1 MIPDDILQKIDDETD
16 IVALVS
22 EFIPLK
28 KQGKNYVGL
37 CPFHEENT
45 PSFSVSP
52 EKNIAKC
59 MGCGEGGRP
68 INFYRKIKNIS
79 FAESVSELAEKLGIK
94 VDVSVKKETDAN
106 NKYYE
111 IMNETAN
118 FYVYNL
124 FNSVSGD
131 NTLTYLKNRGLSK
144 ETITNFKLGYS
155 AKDKD
160 QLYQFLKSKDYSV
173 TDMMD
178 LGLVKQATDGS
189 YYDLFNNRLMFPIT
203 NNQGKIIAFSG
214 RTLDKNDNIKY
225 VNSPETIIFKKG
237 EVIYQLN
244 EASMEIRK
252 KGHVVIYEGFFDVIS
267 AYQAGFKN
275 GVATMGTAL
284 TSNQASLIRRTTN
297 KAIIAFDGDKAGIN
311 ASIKAIPILSSS
323 NINVEVLRIPNKLD
337 PDDYIKEY
345 GSNGYNE
352 LLNNKVFDSYQYRY
366 EVYKEGLDLNNAND
380 IKTFEKNIT
389 EMLKSSSPAIIS
401 LYKKRLADD
410 LKINESQIRI
420 KKEIS
425 PYDNMDIDL
434 PRNTERKKL
443 PSKYEEAE
451 KRLFMLMTR
460 SRVWFERIKEELTFQ
475 DYSIITLIGLRTK
488 LSNYYEEEYSFELN
502 PFLNLLNEE
511 EIHYFNEVI
520 CKDDFWIYQRKLS
533 DKEINDYINLIRETS
548 SLRRIDYLKDKMI
561 EKTKNGQDFTREMEE
576 LNKLQREQKL
586 KEANNGI

>member
-337 PDDYIKEY
+337 PDDYIKKY

-520 CKDDFWIYQRKLS
+520 CKDDFWINQRKLS

-576 LNKLQREQKL
+576 LYKLQREQKL

>member
-22 EFIPLK
+22 EFLPLK

-37 CPFHEENT
+37 CPFHDENT

-520 CKDDFWIYQRKLS
+520 CKDDFWINQRKLS